1 MKLVNDVQYVMRK
14 FARSRAALRITS
26 ALVAGLLL
34 ARAADAQDAAKTN
47 EALNTLQANLS
58 VCIAY
63 FSIFKECSAGD
74 EKDLVLAEA
83 AIQGLEKKSRAAAD
97 GIGLSSDDVA
107 LRLDLNLTSQRQLI
121 GSCSGV
127 SILLSRYTQQCND
140 FVLGVERNSKKRK

>member
-1 MKLVNDVQYVMRK
+1 MNDVQYVMRK
-14 FARSRAALRITS
+14 FVRSRAAQRITS

-63 FSIFKECSAGD
+63 FSTQGCSAGD
-74 EKDLVLAEA
+74 EKDLSLAEA

-97 GIGLSSDDVA
+97 AIGL
-107 LRLDLNLTSQRQLI
+107 
-121 GSCSGV
+121 
-127 SILLSRYTQQCND
+127 
-140 FVLGVERNSKKRK
+140 

>member
-74 EKDLVLAEA
+74 EKDLLLAEA

-97 GIGLSSDDVA
+97 AIGLSSDDVA

>member
-74 EKDLVLAEA
+74 EKDLLLAEA
-83 AIQGLEKKSRAAAD
+83 AIQSLEKKSRAAAD
-97 GIGLSSDDVA
+97 AIGLSSDDVA

>member
-74 EKDLVLAEA
+74 EKDLLLAEA

-97 GIGLSSDDVA
+97 AIGLSSEDVA

>member
-1 MKLVNDVQYVMRK
+1 MRK
-14 FARSRAALRITS
+14 FARSRAALPITS
-26 ALVAGLLL
+26 GLIAGSLL

-74 EKDLVLAEA
+74 EKDLSLADA
-83 AIQGLEKKSRAAAD
+83 AIQGLTKKSRAAAD
-97 GIGLSSDDVA
+97 AIGLSSDDVA

-127 SILLSRYTQQCND
+127 SVLLSRYSQQCND
-140 FVLGVERNSKKRK
+140 FVLGVDRSRKRK

>member
-1 MKLVNDVQYVMRK
+1 MKLVNDVQCVMRK
-14 FARSRAALRITS
+14 FARSGAALRITS
-26 ALVAGLLL
+26 AIVAGLLL

-74 EKDLVLAEA
+74 EKDLLLAEA

-97 GIGLSSDDVA
+97 AIGLSSDDVA
-107 LRLDLNLTSQRQLI
+107 LRLDLNLTSQRQFI

-140 FVLGVERNSKKRK
+140 FVLGVDRSRKRK

>member
-14 FARSRAALRITS
+14 FARSRAALRISS

-74 EKDLVLAEA
+74 EKDLLLAEA

-97 GIGLSSDDVA
+97 AIGLSSDDVA